1 MLDILE
7 FDCIISDIHCP
18 VNTVF
23 NLVLEKEDDLSNKT
37 LHTRSEHVIK
47 YKWKSDYAASFQSNV
62 SEECIELILH
72 TMDRAEAEGNI
83 TADVVSKVSDDICK
97 VLKQSATA
105 SGLSHEVKVSAK
117 KPRRRAL
124 PYKPNVR
131 KHVAIC

>member
-1 MLDILE
+1 ME

-18 VNTVF
+18 VNAVF

-47 YKWKSDYAASFQSNV
+47 YKWKSDSAVSFQSNV
-62 SEECIELILH
+62 SDECIELILH
-72 TMDRAEAEGNI
+72 TMDRAEAEGNF

-105 SGLSHEVKVSAK
+105 SVYHMKLKLVLRNLGDVLYLTN
-117 KPRRRAL
+117 RGIIQ
-124 PYKPNVR
+124 NVR